1 MSSNGCCCLWVLALW
16 LQEKLQSQLMLL
28 RGMLRADAAVR
39 QATAGSAAAKVG
51 SSNAD
56 RDEAAAARRASK

>member
-1 MSSNGCCCLWVLALW
+1 VW

-39 QATAGSAAAKVG
+39 QAAAGSAAAKGG

-56 RDEAAAARRASK
+56 KDVAAARGRASK